1 MKKTTKSVQI
11 RKAINEGK
19 TPRTIAKELK
29 VPVNTVYTLRWKM
42 NKEVKQD
49 GVKVSP
55 MKILSTPNADFV
67 RDELANIE
75 RQIDNLNTI
84 ASFLAIRL
92 RQLEQNGE

>member
-1 MKKTTKSVQI
+1 MRKTTKSVQI
-11 RKAINEGK
+11 RKAISEGK
-19 TPRTIAKELK
+19 TPTAIAKELK
-29 VPVNTVYTLRWKM
+29 VPVNTVYTVRWKM
-42 NKEVKQD
+42 NKAVKQD
-49 GVKVSP
+49 SVKLP
-55 MKILSTPNADFV
+55 MQHLATPNADFV